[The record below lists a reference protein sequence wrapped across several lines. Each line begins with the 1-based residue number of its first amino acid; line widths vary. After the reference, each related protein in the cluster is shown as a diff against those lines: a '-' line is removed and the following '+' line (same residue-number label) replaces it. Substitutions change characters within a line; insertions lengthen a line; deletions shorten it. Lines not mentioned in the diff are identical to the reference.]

1 MTHHIIHTQ
10 PLLIISDLRD
20 VRVKIPHTI
29 RRGQKAILKCL
40 YDIEDDTL
48 YAVKWYKGRREF
60 YRYTPSEE
68 PPMQVFQF
76 PGVRV
81 DRSTSNE
88 THLVLDSSTM
98 ATAGKYSCEV
108 SADAPSFHTLIAAG
122 ELQVVELPHHQP
134 LITGIRSRYHNG
146 DILRGNCTSR
156 HSKPAANLTWTVNN
170 EEVQPSHVRHFKVL
184 RDSKSEMQTSVI
196 ALHFVVNEHHFQKGK
211 MKIRCI
217 AQIGDVYYTTT
228 EKIVL
233 CAAYHHHHHN
243 YHYQRYEN
251 DENEFN
257 NVITSNKDYAADVN
271 QYALQDRTLV
281 GQSTGSSNN
290 YISQVQDFFSHL
302 LTNNQAELTAW
313 STAVVINY
321 LSFYGFCDGFAC
333 HIVLYSHNVFQQN
346 ELIMHVMQSWYFLLA
361 VFLTYPMAS
370 SLVNVVSI
378 EATPFF
384 TNGIE
389 EEKQEN

>member
-1 MTHHIIHTQ
+1 MKIYWN
-10 PLLIISDLRD
+10 LLYKRRISFRFHSLAVMLHRMFFVYGLQQILIFFVIFITIPESYSLRD

-184 RDSKSEMQTSVI
+184 RDPKSEMQTSVI

-290 YISQVQDFFSHL
+290 YISQVQ
-302 LTNNQAELTAW
+302 ELTAW
-313 STAVVINY
+313 STAGNIDEAKSCRTLLY
-321 LSFYGFCDGFAC
+321 LW
-333 HIVLYSHNVFQQN
+333 VF
-346 ELIMHVMQSWYFLLA
+346 YFL
-361 VFLTYPMAS
+361 VTFFRLT
-370 SLVNVVSI
+370 
-378 EATPFF
+378 
-384 TNGIE
+384 
-389 EEKQEN
+389 